1 MGRGRLAEAA
11 PGGDI
16 LSLTAGLRRELLQT
30 SRGSVDLGA
39 SFDLPS
45 QMRWEGLEGEPEDE
59 FASRISGQ
67 GEEMPAEPGEQSC
80 RPMTSQSR

>member
-1 MGRGRLAEAA
+1 MGRGRLAKAA
-11 PGGDI
+11 LGGDI

-59 FASRISGQ
+59 FASRG
-67 GEEMPAEPGEQSC
+67 GERRCQLNPESSHADP
-80 RPMTSQSR
+80 